1 MKKILILLF
10 VVVTMFTCGSP
21 VQRVGEEK
29 TPEKLQPVEKPQS
42 PVKEEPDVTPAIE
55 PVDDGGL
62 NDWVLIRSVQGEWT
76 INQGKSS
83 YDEYCVFEIVYSK
96 SRDKF
101 DLKLEGYR
109 PKNHTA
115 YKGMSGLMANINI
128 MVASGDSS
136 IVIMKWVKNL
146 VIVKE

>member
-1 MKKILILLF
+1 
-10 VVVTMFTCGSP
+10 VVV
-21 VQRVGEEK
+21 Q
-29 TPEKLQPVEKPQS
+29 
-42 PVKEEPDVTPAIE
+42 EEPDVTPAIE